1 MAGNI
6 VVPGKH
12 VVKVSLDA
20 KFQALFDQHTLRK
33 IVPDLSQTTAD
44 TINI

>member
-12 VVKVSLDA
+12 VVKVYLDA
-20 KFQALFDQHTLRK
+20 KFQALFDQHTVRK
-33 IVPDLSQTTAD
+33 MVPDLSQTTTD
-44 TINI
+44 TTNL